1 MSYSEAQQ
9 PDALVQLQRYVSRR
23 MGHCEDRDEA
33 SKQATHTP
41 QPDGGTL
48 GAASP
53 ALQRDATPTA
63 SKPRAA
69 AAANAFLPEDADRSL
84 PFDDLVAKYQKRIF
98 NVIYRKIG
106 DFEEATDL
114 TQETFINAFKHYEG
128 FRGEAKVFTWLYTI
142 ANNLCINRMRQRERQ
157 RGMRIESLDQP
168 RDSDDDDGLT
178 REVADYTH
186 APQAVLE
193 DKELRQRILAAVE
206 SLPPDYK
213 EVVMLRE
220 FHDMSYNEIVAVT
233 GLSLENVKTR
243 LSRARGMLRRKLEPY
258 IKQ

>member
-1 MSYSEAQQ
+1 MSYSEAQK
-9 PDALVQLQRYVSRR
+9 PDAFVHIRQRLARPMAR
-23 MGHCEDRDEA
+23 PDNPDTRPDQG
-33 SKQATHTP
+33 THSP
-41 QPDGGTL
+41 QPVADGQ
-48 GAASP
+48 AAS
-53 ALQRDATPTA
+53 
-63 SKPRAA
+63 AA
-69 AAANAFLPEDADRSL
+69 AVPQTRVGVTAANTFMPDDADRSL
-84 PFDDLVAKYQKRIF
+84 DFDALVDKYQKKIF
-98 NVIYRKIG
+98 NIILRKIG

-114 TQETFINAFKHYEG
+114 TQETFINAFKHYDG

-168 RDSDDDDGLT
+168 RDGDDDDRMT

-186 APQAVLE
+186 APHTVLE
-193 DKELRQRILAAVE
+193 DKELKQRILAAVD

-213 EVVMLRE
+213 EVILLRE
-220 FHDMSYNEIVAVT
+220 FHDMSYNEIVAAT

-258 IKQ
+258 IKM